1 MVLATM
7 EPTEAR
13 EEQAVDHGLRTVS
26 VPTARERGTYR
37 GAWRKRWVLSRT
49 SCPAGLTAREREVL
63 ALVSQRFTDPEIA
76 DMLFISPRTV
86 NHHVGSI
93 LGKLG
98 ARNRRE
104 ASAVAMRSG
113 LV

>member
-1 MVLATM
+1 
-7 EPTEAR
+7 
-13 EEQAVDHGLRTVS
+13 
-26 VPTARERGTYR
+26 
-37 GAWRKRWVLSRT
+37 
-49 SCPAGLTAREREVL
+49 VL

-104 ASAVAMRSG
+104 AGAVAMRSG